1 MLHYDFLNMS
11 YAFSGKALY
20 DLISCCNGESV
31 TTMKYMFYKA
41 RAFNQP
47 LDDWNVASVTDMAA
61 MFDGAS
67 NFNQSLDD
75 WNVKKKQEK
84 QICVN

>member
-1 MLHYDFLNMS
+1 MS

-47 LDDWNVASVTDMAA
+47 LDDCNVASVTDMAA

-75 WNVKKKQEK
+75 WNVEK
-84 QICVN
+84 TREYITYMYVED

>member
-1 MLHYDFLNMS
+1 
-11 YAFSGKALY
+11 
-20 DLISCCNGESV
+20 
-31 TTMKYMFYKA
+31 MKYMFYKA
-41 RAFNQP
+41 RAFNPP
-47 LDDWNVASVTDMAA
+47 LDDWNEASVTDMAA

>member
-1 MLHYDFLNMS
+1 MIN
-11 YAFSGKALY
+11 
-20 DLISCCNGESV
+20 CWNVESV
-31 TTMKYMFYKA
+31 TTMKYMFYYKA

-47 LDDWNVASVTDMAA
+47 LDDCNVAGVTDMAA

-75 WNVKKKQEK
+75 WNVECGKNKRKR
-84 QICVN
+84 